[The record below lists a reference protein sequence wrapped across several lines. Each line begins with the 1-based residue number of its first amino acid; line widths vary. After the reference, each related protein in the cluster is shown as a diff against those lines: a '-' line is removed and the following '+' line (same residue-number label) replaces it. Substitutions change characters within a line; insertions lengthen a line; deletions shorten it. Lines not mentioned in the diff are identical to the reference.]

1 MLTDLYSNLQL
12 LLRWIHVLAGIVWIG
27 HLYFFNFVNLQFQGT
42 IGADIKKVVNPQLL
56 GRAFWWFRWGA
67 MTTFVVGLLLF
78 TQLYMYTPGVGF
90 GPSEL
95 FSTVDGLT
103 GRAHTLGGGDEVQGA
118 ELIDCRWSHGSSD
131 LDPHRHGVRDHDVGQ
146 RVVRHLAGAEQDP
159 AGGA

>member
-1 MLTDLYSNLQL
+1 MLTDAFSSVQL
-12 LLRWIHVLAGIVWIG
+12 LLRWVHVLAGVIWVG

-103 GRAHTLGGGDEVQGA
+103 GRAIWI
-118 ELIDCRWSHGSSD
+118 LIGMAFGIMMWVNVWFVIWPAQSKILPLLKSQPGSGKEKLKS
-131 LDPHRHGVRDHDVGQ
+131 V
-146 RVVRHLAGAEQDP
+146 A
-159 AGGA
+159 